1 MVNKTKSLKHLLQSY
16 TTTALDFFKLPHTQ
30 KVTNKLQNWCSKVS
44 WLRHWKCLTML
55 YVSMG

>member
-1 MVNKTKSLKHLLQSY
+1 MQSY
-16 TTTALDFFKLPHTQ
+16 TTTALDFFFKLAYIP